1 MNYWRC
7 KRRRLLRRFTARAGP
22 RQVPR
27 SLIIPAAG
35 YSLARVVRPGR
46 LRRAR
51 AELEL
56 AAAGPAVRSPQLAR
70 LEAVLFAATEPL
82 SSRGLAEAAGLKD
95 AAEARKLVTELR
107 ECYEQ
112 DGSAFTVENIAG
124 GWQLRT
130 RAEYWPWLRRL
141 YSQPP
146 HGHKLSQAALETLAI
161 VAYRQPIVRAE
172 IEKIRG
178 VACGEILRQLIERGL
193 VRIVGRDESLGRP
206 LLYGTTRKFLEWV
219 GVASVDQLP
228 MAEELRRRQGEPRR
242 ADQETEGGQER
253 AGAADEDTRQGQQAG
268 AAGRQVKQ
276 VE

>member
-1 MNYWRC
+1 MNYWRHR
-7 KRRRLLRRFTARAGP
+7 KRQAARRAASWSGPLRAWRSGLLR
-22 RQVPR
+22 
-27 SLIIPAAG
+27 AAAAP
-35 YSLARVVRPGR
+35 LASAVRRGR

-51 AELEL
+51 AELES

-82 SSRGLAEAAGLKD
+82 SSRRLAEAAGLKD
-95 AAEARKLVTELR
+95 AAEARRLVAELR

-130 RAEYWPWLRRL
+130 RAEYWPWLRRF
-141 YSQPP
+141 YSRPP
-146 HGHKLSQAALETLAI
+146 HGQKLSQAALETLAI

-219 GVASVDQLP
+219 GVASVDELP
-228 MAEELRRRQGEPRR
+228 MADELRRRREEQEPAGEPEHANEEMGR
-242 ADQETEGGQER
+242 QENQGPPHGPEAGPEAGR
-253 AGAADEDTRQGQQAG
+253 AG
-268 AAGRQVKQ
+268 
-276 VE
+276 